1 MKDTIFDND
10 YWITK
15 TGKTIKPQ
23 DFSDSHL
30 INVIE
35 FIERGGDNDY
45 LHNIYLL
52 DILNTSHPSQEVFNT
67 MGDIAQLAMEKEID
81 LSYLDWLKTQKLY
94 NLLIEEE
101 QRRTKKIMRK
111 IMKRRD
117 DKYGEC

>member
-1 MKDTIFDND
+1 MDHMLNKD
-10 YWITK
+10 YWVTK
-15 TGKTIKPQ
+15 TGKLLKPQ
-23 DFSDSHL
+23 EFTDSHL

-35 FIERGGDNDY
+35 FIERGGDNNY